1 MKDILRPILE
11 LLVVLPGLLLGYFP
25 VKTYLKQSPG
35 RLAAWLFPLMA
46 CLCIGSGLACYRLGA
61 STFLALAGVALAA
74 ICLYTRTLTIS
85 LWKSGTIALSVC
97 AVFACVNSLSRAV
110 SAAIIRNLQLPPDG
124 PWLCLGACV
133 FYNAVCWVI
142 VLAAYYP
149 ATHTVRAMVEDDNFA
164 QTWYVFWVLPLAF
177 ILLNLFMIPR
187 YQSTL
192 QTGRVLQGYIVL
204 SSALL
209 VFMFCFNAVFL
220 LMATSLNRN
229 AKLQQENQ
237 FLSMQQQ
244 RYENLRTAIEEARQ
258 ARHDMRHQFN
268 QISALAEAGDLENL
282 KSYLAKTVSRIPNLD
297 MCFCENRAADSV
309 VGYYCAMAKRD
320 EIPFR
325 ARLDL
330 PETLPVDEMDMCLV
344 LSNLLENAL
353 EASLRTAP
361 GKRQIEITACVHAD
375 RILLIKVE
383 NAFDGEIN
391 EKNGVF
397 RSSKRRENGSGL
409 RADDTVLFL
418 LSGGGS
424 ALFEKP
430 LLPAEEL
437 QAITQALLACGA
449 DIVEIN
455 TIRKR
460 LSAVKGGRFALACA
474 PAAVYSVVLSDILG
488 DPLDMIASGPAC
500 PDSST
505 CAQAAAIAEKYRL
518 ALSPAAA
525 ALLRQ
530 ETPKTLP
537 NVTTKIT
544 GSVRELCRAAA
555 DACRAE
561 GYEPVLLTD
570 CLCCEAR
577 EAGSLLGSIARTH
590 AGQGRKRAFIAGGET
605 VVHLTGHGLGGRN
618 QELALAAAPALA
630 GLRGCCVFSVGSDG
644 TDGPTDAAGGYTDGE
659 TLAALTAAGL
669 DVPRALA
676 DNDAYHALQAV
687 GGLIMTGPTGTNV
700 NDVAVVLAE

>member
-46 CLCIGSGLACYRLGA
+46 CLCIGSGLACYRLHA
-61 STFLALAGVALAA
+61 STVFALAGVALAA

-85 LWKSGTIALSVC
+85 LWKSGTIA
-97 AVFACVNSLSRAV
+97 
-110 SAAIIRNLQLPPDG
+110 
-124 PWLCLGACV
+124 
-133 FYNAVCWVI
+133 
-142 VLAAYYP
+142 LAAYYP

-209 VFMFCFNAVFL
+209 LFMFCFNAVFL

-258 ARHDMRHQFN
+258 ARHDMRHQLN

-330 PETLPVDEMDMCLV
+330 PETLPVDEIDMCLV

-361 GKRQIEITACVHAD
+361 GKRQIELTACVHAD
-375 RILLIKVE
+375 RILLIEVE
-383 NAFDGEIN
+383 NAFDGEVN

-397 RSSKRRENGSGL
+397 RSSKRRENGIGI
-409 RADDTVLFL
+409 
-418 LSGGGS
+418 
-424 ALFEKP
+424 
-430 LLPAEEL
+430 
-437 QAITQALLACGA
+437 Q
-449 DIVEIN
+449 
-455 TIRKR
+455 
-460 LSAVKGGRFALACA
+460 
-474 PAAVYSVVLSDILG
+474 SV
-488 DPLDMIASGPAC
+488 
-500 PDSST
+500 T
-505 CAQAAAIAEKYRL
+505 RIAEK
-518 ALSPAAA
+518 
-525 ALLRQ
+525 
-530 ETPKTLP
+530 
-537 NVTTKIT
+537 T
-544 GSVRELCRAAA
+544 GGTSTFTHQNGTFTAKVMLC
-555 DACRAE
+555 
-561 GYEPVLLTD
+561 G
-570 CLCCEAR
+570 
-577 EAGSLLGSIARTH
+577 
-590 AGQGRKRAFIAGGET
+590 
-605 VVHLTGHGLGGRN
+605 
-618 QELALAAAPALA
+618 
-630 GLRGCCVFSVGSDG
+630 
-644 TDGPTDAAGGYTDGE
+644 
-659 TLAALTAAGL
+659 
-669 DVPRALA
+669 
-676 DNDAYHALQAV
+676 
-687 GGLIMTGPTGTNV
+687 
-700 NDVAVVLAE
+700 